1 MQIRYFIRALIC
13 CFYSSFGTAGTINNN
28 NNHTALDNTVKSEKM
43 KTLELRGKKL
53 AEVWVVQETV
63 NSCYDNSITIKDNK
77 EDALAHF
84 NKRHSELK
92 EYARK
97 NGLSLIDES
106 SQMFMLSDANNGVVR
121 IVVMRCQRFE
131 LTDK

>member
-1 MQIRYFIRALIC
+1 
-13 CFYSSFGTAGTINNN
+13 
-28 NNHTALDNTVKSEKM
+28 M

-106 SQMFMLSDANNGVVR
+106 SQMFMLSGANNGVVR